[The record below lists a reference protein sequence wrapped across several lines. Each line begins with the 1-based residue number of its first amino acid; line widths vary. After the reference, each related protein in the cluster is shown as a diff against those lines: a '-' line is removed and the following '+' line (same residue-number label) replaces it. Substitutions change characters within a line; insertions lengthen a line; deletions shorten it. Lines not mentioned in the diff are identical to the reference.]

1 MPAPYLFD
9 YHPYSQPSTSIPRYY
24 MVYHCWN
31 SLQEENYQLGNSSVV
46 SKFIPGK
53 EHTDKTSLSF
63 STGLSQSS
71 APSILFNPRLNKI
84 FNLCSN
90 NSFLCVQKIR
100 PGLLS
105 LRALILL
112 TSAGCVESRLV
123 DQIQK
128 PSGLLAVSRY
138 SS

>member
-1 MPAPYLFD
+1 MYNYGLPEFSLNLFLRD
-9 YHPYSQPSTSIPRYY
+9 NNLILGTHRNSRCQHLIYSITIHIHNLVPQFPRYY

-71 APSILFNPRLNKI
+71 TPSILFNPRLNKI
-84 FNLCSN
+84 FKLVLIIV
-90 NSFLCVQKIR
+90 FYIFKKFVQVYFR
-100 PGLLS
+100 
-105 LRALILL
+105 
-112 TSAGCVESRLV
+112 
-123 DQIQK
+123 
-128 PSGLLAVSRY
+128 
-138 SS
+138 